1 MPERGEAAPLHSAN
15 GVEALSA
22 LNTASLRDAAAVCA
36 GAEANASVVH
46 AVFVATTAANDGAS
60 AERAD
65 TSLSSPRLLV
75 SVEEGAALQ
84 LLQTHLTLTSD
95 VNLGRHLTNSVT
107 QVSRDPPSPHHLDL
121 VPVRVDRVLTV
132 RRGVKRSHLI
142 YFYVLV
148 SKCNLD
154 MQQK

>member
-107 QVSRDPPSPHHLDL
+107 QVSRDPPSPHIIRRRAHARARP
-121 VPVRVDRVLTV
+121 PVARA
-132 RRGVKRSHLI
+132 RGGLGS
-142 YFYVLV
+142 
-148 SKCNLD
+148 
-154 MQQK
+154 